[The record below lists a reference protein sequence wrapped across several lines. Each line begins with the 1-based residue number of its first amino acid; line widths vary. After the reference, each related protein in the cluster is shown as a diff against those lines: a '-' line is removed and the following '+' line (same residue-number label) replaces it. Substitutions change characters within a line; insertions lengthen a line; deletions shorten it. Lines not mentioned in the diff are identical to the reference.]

1 MTLLLQIQDYMAAG
15 HQLLGIRTSNALLLQ
30 LLSDSILPYDIQILL
45 SCYKQ
50 GPGWLRSCLWQ
61 GWVLACKPSLYS
73 SCKTC
78 CCGFWG
84 FCCYPAIMQLFL
96 LKESIAFFFLFFFSR
111 NSSQRSQP
119 CSAASGSEFRGKK
132 SEWDGGCGAPARD
145 RLLASCLM
153 LWLEIVLQV
162 SLARG
167 TGWKKADRPHLS
179 WGKEFCN

>member
-96 LKESIAFFFLFFFSR
+96 LKESIAFFFLFF
-111 NSSQRSQP
+111 
-119 CSAASGSEFRGKK
+119 SAETAHKDLSPVVLHLALSLGEKNQSGMEAVEPQQETGS
-132 SEWDGGCGAPARD
+132 
-145 RLLASCLM
+145 LLPVSCCD
-153 LWLEIVLQV
+153 
-162 SLARG
+162 
-167 TGWKKADRPHLS
+167 WKLS
-179 WGKEFCN
+179 CRCH

>member
-96 LKESIAFFFLFFFSR
+96 LKESIAFFFLFFFSAETAHKDLSPVVLHLALSLGEK
-111 NSSQRSQP
+111 NQ
-119 CSAASGSEFRGKK
+119 SGMEAVEPQQETGS
-132 SEWDGGCGAPARD
+132 
-145 RLLASCLM
+145 LLPVSCCD
-153 LWLEIVLQV
+153 
-162 SLARG
+162 
-167 TGWKKADRPHLS
+167 WKLS
-179 WGKEFCN
+179 CRCH